1 MFYVCFNH
9 KKTNTVEVQCYF
21 SAVTTLRYTAA
32 GKNMQWNAFFLQ
44 VIQE

>member
-21 SAVTTLRYTAA
+21 SAVTTLRNTAA
-32 GKNMQWNAFFLQ
+32 GKICSEMHFFLQ